1 MKRPK
6 FLPLVGRIPAGA
18 ELHLITKVFWHQENT
33 RKSYVWCELLLN
45 CPAGRA
51 HTDHWWKPGSL
62 WELRR
67 KAQSW
72 QCPTASPGRAHRA
85 QWWTWG
91 RRGRAEGLSLA
102 QEERTQQKKSRLN
115 CDVPDFVATR
125 VEHVQVHVLHQNGR
139 SALHGTTRQV
149 HWSLRSFQTSRTGS
163 SWVVARNVRHLCLR
177 VGAEDLGP
185 TLHWSVVVEVLLDL
199 LHRSGSTVVGS
210 VNWLSY
216 SGGNVHNRSQLWTQ
230 PWQSSGAETTV
241 ALTLLFLHFHHL
253 PLPLVKSGDVLR
265 VFRAHTRIC
274 VCGGRGALGLS
285 KIMRKPELGHF
296 LWHGERKIAQVLSE
310 FLTCCTCDVLESKCR
325 LPGPAAGVRGGSV
338 CVLVPAVWTLEMF
351 SKIVGGLLWGEGR
364 KLWARPSDQSPADKY
379 SKTVWERIFLAR
391 PTCQYHMGFSH
402 LHSQLEACRLQSSQ
416 LQLHQRF
423 HQAHW
428 KK

>member
-1 MKRPK
+1 M
-6 FLPLVGRIPAGA
+6 
-18 ELHLITKVFWHQENT
+18 
-33 RKSYVWCELLLN
+33 RKIQGS
-45 CPAGRA
+45 PMFDGRA
-51 HTDHWWKPGSL
+51 PTDHWWKPGSL

-85 QWWTWG
+85 QWWTWR

-102 QEERTQQKKSRLN
+102 QEERTQQKKRLLN

-149 HWSLRSFQTSRTGS
+149 NWCLRSFQTSRTGS

-199 LHRSGSTVVGS
+199 LHRRGSTVVGS

-216 SGGNVHNRSQLWTQ
+216 SGGNVHNRSQHWSQ
-230 PWQSSGAETTV
+230 PWQRGGAETTV

-274 VCGGRGALGLS
+274 VCGDRGALGLS
-285 KIMRKPELGHF
+285 KIMRKAELGHF
-296 LWHGERKIAQVLSE
+296 LWHGEENSSGAVGVPYLLHVRRVGLQVQTAGAGSRGQRRLRVGFGPSNVDVG
-310 FLTCCTCDVLESKCR
+310 DVLQDSWR
-325 LPGPAAGVRGGSV
+325 TAVR
-338 CVLVPAVWTLEMF
+338 
-351 SKIVGGLLWGEGR
+351 WGEEVMSTPKR
-364 KLWARPSDQSPADKY
+364 SESSWQ
-379 SKTVWERIFLAR
+379 IF
-391 PTCQYHMGFSH
+391 
-402 LHSQLEACRLQSSQ
+402 
-416 LQLHQRF
+416 
-423 HQAHW
+423 
-428 KK
+428 